1 MNTTLDEIAAIQKE
15 LKKRLVE
22 LINDENTIIAAVT
35 YSSLDADDD
44 TKERVEIEY
53 IVGDSV
59 EPS

>member
-1 MNTTLDEIAAIQKE
+1 MNTTLDEIASIQKE